1 MNNVTKDD
9 ETILLG
15 VLNGWKDAVDKH
27 QPDQVAAH
35 FTEDAIFQGLRPYSV
50 GRPGI
55 AAYYGAQPLGMAADY
70 RILETRRPAEGL
82 ILGYLSVEF
91 SFPDRPTRPV
101 HLSVLLQQTDRGWA
115 IAHYQ
120 VSRLDHEPTSD

>member
-35 FTEDAIFQGLRPYSV
+35 FTEDAIFQGMRPYSV
-50 GRPGI
+50 GRPGV
-55 AAYYGAQPLGMAADY
+55 AAYYDAQPLGMTADY
-70 RILETRRPAEGL
+70 RILETRRPAQGL

-91 SFPDRPTRPV
+91 SFPDRPTLPV

-120 VSRLDHEPTSD
+120 VSRLNHEPTSD